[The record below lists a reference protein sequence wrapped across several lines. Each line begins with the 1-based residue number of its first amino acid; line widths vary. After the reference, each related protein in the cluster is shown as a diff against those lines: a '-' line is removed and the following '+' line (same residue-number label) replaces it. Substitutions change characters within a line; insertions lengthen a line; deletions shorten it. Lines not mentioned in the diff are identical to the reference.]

1 MEQKIKFE
9 ELTNKE
15 RLVLTVILKTNS
27 DRALKNEKVESVSME
42 YLQSMIKFLEDKGL
56 IEPEYIS

>member
-1 MEQKIKFE
+1 MKEKIKVE
-9 ELTNKE
+9 ELNEFEK
-15 RLVLTVILKTNS
+15 LVAIIMLKTNS

-56 IEPEYIS
+56 IKPEYIS